1 MTTLKKALLIVCSLA
16 ILILLFNYGLI
27 FWLNKQ
33 LPKIIDEKNPTSY
46 AITYGDLHINLL
58 SKNIKASQVTI
69 SPKRKQQD
77 SFKKIGIYAKIK
89 SIEIN
94 EFKIWDVLFKNRIKA
109 NSIIIST
116 PEITLFKRTQHAINN
131 SKSLGSEV
139 AKPFEEIIMVSNITL
154 NKGSL
159 KIIYTKTNKPIL
171 SVANLYLNLDGI
183 VITDNLLQKKIPFS
197 YKGYVIKTDSIYY
210 RVNDTYHLKA
220 QNFHATTKNLIVK
233 NFELLPEYSRREFV
247 KKLDKEKDLFTLK
260 SELIKINT
268 INWGFK
274 DDKIFFNAH
283 SVAIDQLSANIYRNK
298 LPVDDLSRKPFY
310 SKLLR
315 DLQFPLKVDTL
326 AISNSI
332 LVYEEEI
339 NFQKGPGILTF
350 NDFNLKATHIQSGY
364 QQKNLADVSIDIRC
378 KFMKSSPLKL
388 NWKFNVL
395 DKKDRFTMH
404 GVVSNLNTNHLS
416 LFTKP
421 YLNASTTGTFD
432 QLKFTIKGNDF
443 NSYEDAS
450 LKYHDLKVTLYRKGA
465 PEKKN
470 KLKSLLAN
478 LIVKKDSDGEM
489 INTKANVERIP
500 EKSFFNFLWLN
511 IAAILKQI
519 LI

>member
-1 MTTLKKALLIVCSLA
+1 MTTIKKIAIVVLSLLILT
-16 ILILLFNYGLI
+16 LILNFGLI

-33 LPKIIDEKNPTSY
+33 LPMIIAKKNPTAY
-46 AITYGDLHINLL
+46 AITYSDLQIDLL
-58 SKNIKASQVTI
+58 SKNIKASRLRI
-69 SPKRKQQD
+69 SPKKKQQD
-77 SFKKIGIYAKIK
+77 SLKKIGIYAKIE

-94 EFKIWDVLFKNRIKA
+94 DFKIWDVLFNNRIKA
-109 NSIIIST
+109 NNIIITT
-116 PEITLFKRTQHAINN
+116 PEVTLYKKTQHAINN

-139 AKPFEEIIMVSNITL
+139 VKPFEEIIMVSNVML

-171 SVANLYLNLDGI
+171 SVVNLGLNIDGI
-183 VITDNLLQKKIPFS
+183 VITDDLLQKKVPFS
-197 YKGYVIKTDSIYY
+197 YEDYAIKADSIYF
-210 RVNDTYHLKA
+210 RVNDTYLITAQHFQTTSNNFILKK
-220 QNFHATTKNLIVK
+220 FKLI
-233 NFELLPEYSRREFV
+233 PEYSRREFV
-247 KKLDKEKDLFTLK
+247 KKLKQEKDLFTLK
-260 SELIKINT
+260 SELIKINN
-268 INWGFK
+268 IDWGFK
-274 DDKIFFNAH
+274 NEKIFFDAN
-283 SVAIDQLSANIYRNK
+283 SVTVDKLSANIYRNK
-298 LPVDDLSRKPFY
+298 LPADDLTKKPFY

-315 DLQFPLKVDTL
+315 DLKFPLKLDTL
-326 AISNSI
+326 AIRNSI

-350 NDFNLKATHIQSGY
+350 DDFNLKATHIQSGY
-364 QQKNLADVSIDIRC
+364 LQKKLADVVIDIRC

-404 GVVSNLNTNHLS
+404 GIVSNLNTNHLS
-416 LFTKP
+416 RFTKP
-421 YLNASTTGTFD
+421 YLNASTTGIFD
-432 QLKFTIKGNDF
+432 ELKFTIKGNDF

-465 PEKKN
+465 PEKKSI
-470 KLKSLLAN
+470 LKSALAN
-478 LIVKKDSDGEM
+478 LIVKKDSDGEI
-489 INTKANVERIP
+489 INTKANVERMP